1 MFIYIFVFLL
11 SIFFARLCE
20 VSDKKIYRF
29 VFAAFSVLFPAL
41 LAGLRDYGIG
51 HDTTIYVDYTFR
63 EVLDYQDAS
72 LWTFLKA
79 AAEGEFTQEPFYCF
93 LNYIGLQFGSE
104 VNYVYFVVSLVTIA
118 LAFNAIYLYREK
130 ASIPLMM
137 FVFLFLYFNVSLNI
151 IRQTVAMALAL
162 NVFLYLER
170 KQWVAAIAF
179 LIIMLFSHTTSV
191 VFFLFLLLYV
201 AVVRGASKKVITIL
215 ILVIPVSLMMLDY
228 MILLA
233 ISLNVVPKK
242 FMIYMIE
249 EEDTAVMKT
258 AILFGWL
265 VLGMMYLYGRTLL
278 RNDKTSRET
287 IFIYNVKLFSNL
299 LTLASTVSLWAFR
312 MAYYFSVFDIL
323 FIPRVIR
330 LVSEEDEKKGKLLNA
345 FFVVLIIFY
354 WYWSIIHNNENE
366 TYPYKS
372 ELLGIK

>member
-1 MFIYIFVFLL
+1 MFIYLFIFLL

-20 VSDKKIYRF
+20 LSDKKIYRIA
-29 VFAAFSVLFPAL
+29 FAALAVLLPAL

-51 HDTTIYVDYTFR
+51 HDTTIYVDYTFD
-63 EVLDYQDAS
+63 EVSDYQDVS

-79 AAEGEFTQEPFYCF
+79 VVGGEFTQEPFYCF
-93 LNYIGLQFGSE
+93 LNYVGLQFGPE
-104 VNYVYFVVSLVTIA
+104 VNYVYFVVSLVTIT
-118 LAFNAIYLYREK
+118 LVFNAIYLYREK
-130 ASIPLMM
+130 ASMPMMM

-151 IRQTVAMALAL
+151 IRQTVAMALAI

-170 KQWVAAIAF
+170 KQWIAAIVF
-179 LIIMLFSHTTSV
+179 LIIMLFSHTTSL

-201 AVVRGASKKVITIL
+201 AVVRRAAKKVVTFLIL
-215 ILVIPVSLMMLDY
+215 IIPVSLILLDY
-228 MILLA
+228 IILLA

-242 FMIYMIE
+242 FMIYMME
-249 EEDTAVMKT
+249 EEETAVMKT
-258 AILFGWL
+258 AVLFGWL
-265 VLGMMYLYGRTLL
+265 VLGAMFLYGRFLL
-278 RNDKTSRET
+278 KKDETSRET
-287 IFIYNVKLFSNL
+287 VFIFNVKLFSNL

-323 FIPRVIR
+323 FIPRFIR
-330 LVSEEDEKKGKLLNA
+330 LVSEEDENKGKLLNT

-372 ELLGIK
+372 VLLGIQ